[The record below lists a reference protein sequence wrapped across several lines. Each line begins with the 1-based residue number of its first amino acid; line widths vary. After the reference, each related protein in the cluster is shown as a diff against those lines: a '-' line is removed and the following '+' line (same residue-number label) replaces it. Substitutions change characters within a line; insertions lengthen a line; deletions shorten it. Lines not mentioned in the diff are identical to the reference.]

1 MITTYIM
8 SVDCHVCQPSFQ
20 QLEPNVQQLDKNMGL
35 LHARLRKNVEPR
47 HIGDFFQLL
56 NTYINPPRGINLDEI
71 EGLNL
76 IQTSS
81 CARILLSYV
90 QITYQHSADD
100 ADKNY
105 LQSVEHKLLH
115 VLETM
120 NPLFQVEIPTEEY
133 GLEPTPADLDEVN
146 S

>member
-1 MITTYIM
+1 MR
-8 SVDCHVCQPSFQ
+8 
-20 QLEPNVQQLDKNMGL
+20 L
-35 LHARLRKNVEPR
+35 LHARLQKNVKPR
-47 HIGDFFQLL
+47 HIGYFFQLL
-56 NTYINPPRGINLDEI
+56 NTYNNLDEI
-71 EGLNL
+71 EGSNL

-90 QITYQHSADD
+90 QITYWHSADD

-105 LQSVEHKLLH
+105 LQRVEHKLLH

-133 GLEPTPADLDEVN
+133 SLEPTPADLDEVN